1 MSLLPKLATT
11 AAESGLMPRVGLMLR
26 NCGQALSNFGWG
38 SIHNIDS
45 FKNNAVILSSF
56 LQVSSRIMVAN
67 QTAVKAK
74 GQPDESFV
82 LSESVKT
89 MVRESLAFFLSF
101 IVLRAVQR
109 TSIDIFKN
117 MLWVKKGVSTSTPLI
132 NRALQALFRVKP
144 ATIAELE
151 SNSICKTF
159 PSLRRTVAT
168 IDQQLKGLVTGQP
181 LGRVEP
187 ANLSAVFPDKLVKPE
202 VVFDEAK
209 RPLFEKMRPIVER
222 VHRWAGGAATDTD
235 YQKLHSFFGWV
246 PALIGSVPALL
257 LSGWWLERFTQKNA
271 RSVSAKI
278 ASYINGSSND
288 QPADLALQYENDR
301 RPHAL
306 HSTVSMMPLHAGD
319 PPSDQPRR
327 PEALSFYPQANRQPT
342 MDRVASYPQ
351 QAVTHASNYPMYPN
365 TPSYPNYAT
374 AAQYPAAQSAYWAQ
388 TQNPWNGGWGPY
400 R

>member
-1 MSLLPKLATT
+1 MSMLPKAITT
-11 AAESGLMPRVGLMLR
+11 AAESGFMPRLGTMLG
-26 NCGQALSNFGWG
+26 NCGRALSNFGWG

-56 LQVSSRIMVAN
+56 LQVSSRILVAN

-89 MVRESLAFFLSF
+89 MVREALAFFLSF

-109 TSIDIFKN
+109 TSIDVFKN

-132 NRALQALFRVKP
+132 NRALQGLFRVKP
-144 ATIAELE
+144 QIIQEL
-151 SNSICKTF
+151 NANNVCKTF
-159 PSLRRTVAT
+159 PSLRRTLAN
-168 IDQQLKGLVTGQP
+168 IDQQIKRLVTGEP
-181 LGRVEP
+181 LGRIEP
-187 ANLSAVFPDKLVKPE
+187 VNLSAVFPDKLVKPE

-222 VHRWAGGAATDTD
+222 VHRWAGGAAADTD
-235 YQKLHSFFGWV
+235 YQKLHSFFNWV

-257 LSGWWLERFTQKNA
+257 LSGWWLERFTQKHA

-278 ASYINGSSND
+278 AGYINGTSNET
-288 QPADLALQYENDR
+288 PPDLALQY
-301 RPHAL
+301 PAL
-306 HSTVSMMPLHAGD
+306 SSNKLSVSMMPSHVAE
-319 PPSDQPRR
+319 PPSHRAHR
-327 PEALSFYPQANRQPT
+327 PESLSFYPQALQQPVI
-342 MDRVASYPQ
+342 DRAAYYPQ
-351 QAVTHASNYPMYPN
+351 PYPANYN
-365 TPSYPNYAT
+365 L
-374 AAQYPAAQSAYWAQ
+374 AAQAPQQGYWPYPQPPV
-388 TQNPWNGGWGPY
+388 QNPWNMGWGPY

>member
-1 MSLLPKLATT
+1 MSLLPRVVTT

-89 MVRESLAFFLSF
+89 MVREALAFFLSF

-109 TSIDIFKN
+109 TSIDVFKN

-132 NRALQALFRVKP
+132 NRALQSLFRVKP
-144 ATIAELE
+144 STIAELE
-151 SNSICKTF
+151 ANNVCKTF
-159 PSLRRTVAT
+159 PSLRRTVAN
-168 IDQQLKGLVTGQP
+168 IDQQLKRLVTGQP
-181 LGRVEP
+181 LGRIEP
-187 ANLSAVFPDKLVKPE
+187 VNLSAVFPDKLVKPE

-222 VHRWAGGAATDTD
+222 VHRWAGGAAADTD

-278 ASYINGSSND
+278 ASYINGSSGD

-301 RPHAL
+301 KPY
-306 HSTVSMMPLHAGD
+306 STVSMMPSHAGD
-319 PPSDQPRR
+319 HATDHPRR
-327 PEALSFYPQANRQPT
+327 PEAMSFYPQANRQP
-342 MDRVASYPQ
+342 MLDRVASYPQ
-351 QAVTHASNYPMYPN
+351 QPVTYASNYPTYPN
-365 TPSYPNYAT
+365 TPSYPNYST
-374 AAQYPAAQSAYWAQ
+374 AAQYPQQSGYWAPV
-388 TQNPWNGGWGPY
+388 QNPWNAGWGPY